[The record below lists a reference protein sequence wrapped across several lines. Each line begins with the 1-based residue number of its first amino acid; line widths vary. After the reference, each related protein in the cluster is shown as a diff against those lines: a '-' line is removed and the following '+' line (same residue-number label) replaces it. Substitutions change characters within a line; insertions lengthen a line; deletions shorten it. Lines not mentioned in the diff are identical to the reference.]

1 MENSNTTP
9 LWRTLGL
16 TDLEYEQIVSGLG
29 RQPNFTELAM
39 FSVMWSE
46 HCAYKNSKPLLK
58 MMPSKGQRVIQGPG
72 ENAGVLD
79 IGDGLHPSAVEPYQ
93 GAARHLRHGC
103 TPCGAHGFPAIW
115 LFG

>member
-79 IGDGLHPSAVEPYQ
+79 IGDGLALVMKIESHNHPSAVEPYQ
-93 GAARHLRHGC
+93 GAATGVGVIRPIH
-103 TPCGAHGFPAIW
+103 CG
-115 LFG
+115 